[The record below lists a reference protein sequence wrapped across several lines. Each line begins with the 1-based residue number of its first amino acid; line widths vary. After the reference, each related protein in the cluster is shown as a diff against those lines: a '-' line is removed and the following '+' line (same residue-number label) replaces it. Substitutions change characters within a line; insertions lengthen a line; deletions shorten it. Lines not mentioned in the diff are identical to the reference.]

1 MEFPKIEVLKNEEV
15 LDIHNS
21 ALRILDEL
29 GFKTDSSDIAEL
41 MRRNGVD
48 ETDGTLRIPPRMV
61 EKALDS
67 TPKSIKLYTPS
78 GNLSGTIGG
87 GVPLI
92 FTGHQAVFVLDHG
105 TSEPRTGRKEDTRD
119 FTRLANAVEEIDGI
133 AVQVYPQE
141 VPRHSAIVHAMES
154 MLTYSD
160 KPMFFAPDHGNAFEA
175 ICDLARAAAGTG
187 DLGERPFLIAQPS
200 PLSPLFWVDG
210 SSQCIIRAAKEGIPL
225 AILPMPVPGMAGPVT
240 LAGSLT
246 LQHAETLLG
255 FVITQLVNPGTP
267 VIYGAAWV
275 TFDMAGGGID
285 IGSPEKY
292 LLSIATPQ
300 LARFLGLPCMAAG
313 PDTNS
318 HIIDIQNGV
327 EKSLSAAADIL
338 SGTDII
344 VNTGMF
350 SNAMT
355 VSLEQVL
362 IDAEIVSMLRRVR
375 RGIEVNEESIA
386 VDVIKRVGIK
396 GEFLTDPHTASH
408 FKQELW
414 DTRGRL
420 FQRDKADKW
429 KASGAPEAAGRAHE
443 RVEEILSKPPR
454 AMPGPDQLSEMAK
467 IVAEFERKHTED

>member
-1 MEFPKIEVLKNEEV
+1 MKCPKIEVLTAQEV
-15 LDIHNS
+15 KDIHS
-21 ALRILDEL
+21 SSLKILEDL
-29 GFKTDSSDIAEL
+29 GFKTESPDVAAL
-41 MRRNGVD
+41 MEKHGVK
-48 ETDGTLRIPPRMV
+48 EKDGSLRIPHSMV
-61 EKALDS
+61 ERALDS
-67 TPKSIKLYTPS
+67 APKSIELYTPS
-78 GNLSGTIGG
+78 GSLWRTIGD
-87 GVPLI
+87 GVPFV

-105 TSEPRTGRKEDTRD
+105 ASEPRKGSKEDTRD

-160 KPMFFAPDHGNAFEA
+160 KPMFFAPEYGDTFEA
-175 ICDLARAAAGTG
+175 ICALARAATG
-187 DLGERPFLIAQPS
+187 SSDLGKKPFLIAQPS

-210 SSQCIIRAAKEGIPL
+210 SSQAIIGAAKEGIPL
-225 AILPMPVPGMAGPVT
+225 AVLPMPVPGMAGPVT
-240 LAGSLT
+240 LAGALT

-255 FVITQLVNPGTP
+255 FVVTQLVNPGTP

-292 LLSIATPQ
+292 LMSIATPQ

-318 HIIDIQNGV
+318 HVLDIQNGV
-327 EKSLSAAADIL
+327 EKSLSAATDML
-338 SGTDII
+338 SGTDIS

-362 IDAEIVSMLRRVR
+362 IDAEIVSMLRRVI
-375 RGIEVNEESIA
+375 RGIEVNEETIA
-386 VDVIKRVGIK
+386 VEVTKRVGIK
-396 GEFLTDPHTASH
+396 GEFLTDPHTLSH
-408 FKQELW
+408 FKTELW

-420 FQRDKADKW
+420 FQREKADKW
-429 KASGAPEAAGRAHE
+429 QASGAPDVADKAHE
-443 RVEEILSKPPR
+443 RVREILSQTPKPI
-454 AMPGPDQLSEMAK
+454 PGPDQLAEMEK
-467 IVAEFERKHTED
+467 IVADFEKKHVGE

>member
-1 MEFPKIEVLKNEEV
+1 MEFPKIEVLKDKEV
-15 LDIHNS
+15 LEIHNS
-21 ALRILDEL
+21 ALRVLDEL
-29 GFKTDSSDIAEL
+29 GFKTDSPEIAEL
-41 MRRNGVD
+41 MRKHGVD
-48 ETDGTLRIPPRMV
+48 ETDGALRIPPRMV

-67 TPKSIKLYTPS
+67 TPKTIQLYTPS
-78 GNLSGTIGG
+78 GAPCRTIGN
-87 GVPLI
+87 GVPLV

-105 TSEPRTGRKEDTRD
+105 AVEPRAGRKEDIAD

-160 KPMFFAPDHGNAFEA
+160 KPMFFAPEHGNAFEA
-175 ICDLARAAAGTG
+175 ICDLAREAAGTG
-187 DLGERPFLIAQPS
+187 DLGKQPFLISQPS
-200 PLSPLFWVDG
+200 PLSPLFWVEG
-210 SSQCIIRAAKEGIPL
+210 SSQCIIGAAREGIPL

-240 LAGSLT
+240 LAGALT

-267 VIYGAAWV
+267 VIYGAAWL

-292 LLSIATPQ
+292 LLSVATPQ

-318 HIIDIQNGV
+318 HTLDIQNGV
-327 EKSLSAAADIL
+327 EKSLSAAADML
-338 SGTDII
+338 AGTDII

-362 IDAEIVSMLRRVR
+362 IDAEIVSLIRRVI

-396 GEFLTDPHTASH
+396 GEFLTDPHTIEH
-408 FKQELW
+408 FKHELW

-429 KASGAPEAAGRAHE
+429 KASGALEAADRAHKT
-443 RVEEILSKPPR
+443 VEEILSKPPR
-454 AMPGPDQLSEMAK
+454 EIPGPDQLSKMAK
-467 IVAEFERKHTED
+467 IVADFEREHR